1 VTKGV
6 GSLLG
11 LWVFCAEPER
21 TAMIYKILG
30 KKIYPDLTRRER
42 RRRINNILGLVF
54 AAVISGASAG
64 YVIYR
69 ENFSHR

>member
-1 VTKGV
+1 
-6 GSLLG
+6 
-11 LWVFCAEPER
+11 
-21 TAMIYKILG
+21 MIYKILG